1 MHSRQDPNQPHSSR
15 NCTSSS
21 AAHLT
26 DLAQAAERPEQATQ
40 GLHQGKDSSTEGE
53 QQFSTGHQ
61 TFKAAGY
68 MGLDKMTQSPPLE
81 TNLSQ
86 AELNVPLTRGGTSQA
101 GTSLAL
107 ALEPS
112 CPVGTSFAPGSNQA
126 SLKETAVAPGEKAS
140 FPAMMA
146 LSQGLGLP
154 AGQCGGC
161 KDMDED
167 EEEQWLTQPSQAAD
181 ETEALNG
188 VSGSRPTSQLAQSAS
203 QSTSSLLN
211 DNEHIVHTQATR
223 QARGRQILHPAAL
236 HPFCHYGQTN
246 EQEASTQQKRQ
257 RVSQPPSGVGDLHT
271 GSQPSKQTG
280 VLSVSNGDLG
290 GERQDEQR
298 QVVSDKSSLE
308 GRHDQ
313 ATEGEERA
321 AGGVRGGSERRV
333 PRRQSLLMRLIDDFL
348 FITPSLTAAEALV
361 NKLLKGKL
369 LHLRTP
375 S

>member
-26 DLAQAAERPEQATQ
+26 DLAQAAEGPEQATQ
-40 GLHQGKDSSTEGE
+40 DLHQGKDSFTEGE
-53 QQFSTGHQ
+53 KQFS
-61 TFKAAGY
+61 
-68 MGLDKMTQSPPLE
+68 M
-81 TNLSQ
+81 
-86 AELNVPLTRGGTSQA
+86 
-101 GTSLAL
+101 
-107 ALEPS
+107 
-112 CPVGTSFAPGSNQA
+112 
-126 SLKETAVAPGEKAS
+126 
-140 FPAMMA
+140 
-146 LSQGLGLP
+146 
-154 AGQCGGC
+154 
-161 KDMDED
+161 DMDED

-188 VSGSRPTSQLAQSAS
+188 ISGSRPTSQLAQAAS
-203 QSTSSLLN
+203 QSTSSVLN
-211 DNEHIVHTQATR
+211 DNEDIVHTQATR

-236 HPFCHYGQTN
+236 HPFCRYDQTN

-271 GSQPSKQTG
+271 GSQPAKQIG
-280 VLSVSNGDLG
+280 ASSVSNTDLG

-298 QVVSDKSSLE
+298 QVVSDKGSLE
-308 GRHDQ
+308 GWHDQ

-321 AGGVRGGSERRV
+321 AGGMRGGSERRV

-348 FITPSLTAAEALV
+348 FITPSHTAAEALV

-369 LHLRTP
+369 LHLRT
-375 S
+375 SS